1 MKKLVAGVVLGA
13 VTFTAGAVFTA
24 SKSDDELLRQ
34 ARDRQQIEELMWR
47 YARALDTGDAEAY
60 AAVYTADGQFGS
72 GANATKGREALKQMI
87 AGPRQRAAAQAAAQ
101 PAAQPPTARPQLYHT
116 SANHQLV
123 FIDKDHARLDAYH
136 ITLAAGAGPQTPP
149 RVAGVGRSI
158 DEFERVNGQWLIK
171 SRNVAPMD

>member
-1 MKKLVAGVVLGA
+1 MRNLVGGVVLGA
-13 VTFTAGAVFTA
+13 VMFTAGAVFTA
-24 SKSDDELLRQ
+24 SKSDDQVLRE

-47 YARALDTGDAEAY
+47 YARALDTGDAEGY
-60 AAVYTADGQFGS
+60 AALYTPDGQFSAGTT
-72 GANATKGREALKQMI
+72 ATKGREALKKMI
-87 AGPRQRAAAQAAAQ
+87 AGARQPQAGAAQ
-101 PAAQPPTARPQLYHT
+101 PAPRPPMYHT

-123 FIDKDHARLDAYH
+123 FTDKDHARMDAYH
-136 ITLAAGAGPQTPP
+136 ITMVAGAGRETPP